1 MWTHEYINKLEIPK
15 GLIQTLLIFQDD
27 QQVMREIIK
36 LETDDPAAWDQIAQ
50 DFINFLQNNS

>member
-1 MWTHEYINKLEIPK
+1 MWTHEYINKLEIPN

-36 LETDDPAAWDQIAQ
+36 LETDDPAVWDQIAQ